1 MPTVANDKVE
11 VLVSKPRL
19 CWTFFFIDL
28 GCELE
33 SQIFPDVP
41 CGSND
46 SITGKNTSPWNNPNI
61 TTNVNI

>member
-1 MPTVANDKVE
+1 MPIVANDKVD

-19 CWTFFFIDL
+19 SWTFFIDL

-33 SQIFPDVP
+33 SRTLPDVP
-41 CGSND
+41 CGSKD